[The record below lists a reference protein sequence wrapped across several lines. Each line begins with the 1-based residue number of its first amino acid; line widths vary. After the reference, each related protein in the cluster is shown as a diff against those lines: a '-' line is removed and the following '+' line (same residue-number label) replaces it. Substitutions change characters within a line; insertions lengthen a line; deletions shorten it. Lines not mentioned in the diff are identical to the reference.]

1 MNYLTI
7 LLCNRKPPTMLS
19 RRSKDKQTAH
29 KEGVVGKYVK
39 KETPPE
45 IPVINV
51 WSFDD
56 QRTKQKSK
64 TLQRCASASP
74 SCDGVGAVGTGAR
87 GRSGSISRNT
97 YTDTQP
103 DYYHARRAKS
113 QLPPTANSMRST
125 LPQPPQSTQPTR
137 RMQQYQQQQQ
147 HHPPPI
153 NSHSFYSTNNLDMPS
168 AHSHNNNLSS
178 SSSNYVNIEQI
189 DRMRR
194 QQSSPLQHSQSS
206 YFQRS
211 YSSNQKHGNSFDGH
225 SNIMRE
231 RLDSMQS
238 NMLQLPRGA
247 TPRPQTP
254 PHHYQQQQQQQQH
267 QLQQQQHHQHPPLTQ
282 SYSSESSPIY
292 ENPYR
297 VSNTLSPPSLT
308 MAESQI
314 SLSTHGNRSESPIY
328 SNTTSMASNI
338 NHTHHQQYQH
348 YQPQHQIHQQ
358 QSQAL
363 HHNYNN
369 NSNTNQMMSSYDL
382 SSRATPQ
389 SHNQGNTSSSMQSLY
404 QNTNSNNMSNN
415 SNNNSNNNH
424 TSSSA
429 STSTT
434 NNNTQLHK
442 HPSQQ
447 SLEEE
452 LPLPPGWATH
462 YTLHG
467 RKYYVDHNAH
477 TTHWSHPLEREGLPV
492 GWRTVVSK
500 VHGTYYENQY
510 TGQCQ
515 RQHPCLTSYYVYTTS
530 AEPPKAIRPETYT
543 PPTHTHNA
551 LVPANPYLLE
561 EIPKWLAVYS
571 EADSSKDHML
581 QFNMFSLQ
589 ELECFDG
596 MLVRLFK
603 QELGTIVGFYERYR
617 RALILEKNRRAEQ
630 ERYLQELHAA
640 TVANNNLNPNA
651 GVVNHISQQQL

>member
-7 LLCNRKPPTMLS
+7 LLCNRKPTTTMLS
-19 RRSKDKQTAH
+19 RRSKEKSSTH

-39 KETPPE
+39 KDTPPE

-56 QRTKQKSK
+56 HRTKQKSK

-74 SCDGVGAVGTGAR
+74 SCDGMGSNGAR
-87 GRSGSISRNT
+87 GRSGSVSRNT
-97 YTDTQP
+97 YMDTQP

-113 QLPPTANSMRST
+113 QMPPSSSTIRST
-125 LPQPPQSTQPTR
+125 PPAPQTIQPTR
-137 RMQQYQQQQQ
+137 RTNFYQS
-147 HHPPPI
+147 PPPVASSHNLHTYFS
-153 NSHSFYSTNNLDMPS
+153 NSNLDMS
-168 AHSHNNNLSS
+168 SGIGGSHLNSNH
-178 SSSNYVNIEQI
+178 SNYVNIEQI
-189 DRMRR
+189 DRIRR

-211 YSSNQKHGNSFDGH
+211 YSTNQKHGNSYDGH
-225 SNIMRE
+225 TNMKRD
-231 RLDSMQS
+231 RLDSFQS
-238 NMLQLPRGA
+238 NFMQCPRG
-247 TPRPQTP
+247 TSRPKTP
-254 PHHYQQQQQQQQH
+254 PSSSHYNVQQAN
-267 QLQQQQHHQHPPLTQ
+267 
-282 SYSSESSPIY
+282 SYTSDSFPIY
-292 ENPYR
+292 ESPYR
-297 VSNTLSPPSLT
+297 VSNTLAPSTLR

-314 SLSTHGNRSESPIY
+314 SISTHDNRSESPIY

-338 NHTHHQQYQH
+338 NH
-348 YQPQHQIHQQ
+348 
-358 QSQAL
+358 
-363 HHNYNN
+363 NN
-369 NSNTNQMMSSYDL
+369 NNNNKNSTRIHSSYDL
-382 SSRATPQ
+382 AIQPNSKVPHGQTNS
-389 SHNQGNTSSSMQSLY
+389 SSSMQSLY
-404 QNTNSNNMSNN
+404 QNHSPSHA
-415 SNNNSNNNH
+415 NNNNGNMNTNN
-424 TSSSA
+424 A
-429 STSTT
+429 VTSTG
-434 NNNTQLHK
+434 QLRK
-442 HPSQQ
+442 VPSQQ

-492 GWRTVVSK
+492 GWRRVVSK

-515 RQHPCLTSYYVYTTS
+515 RQHPCLTSYYVYTTQ

-543 PPTHTHNA
+543 PPTYTHNA

-561 EIPKWLAVYS
+561 EIPKWLVVYS

-617 RALILEKNRRAEQ
+617 RALILEKNRRTGT
-630 ERYLQELHAA
+630 A
-640 TVANNNLNPNA
+640 TQANNGNKNPNSN
-651 GVVNHISQQQL
+651 NHISQQQL

>member
-7 LLCNRKPPTMLS
+7 LLCNRKPMLS
-19 RRSKDKQTAH
+19 RRNKDKTAAAH

-39 KETPPE
+39 KDTPPE

-51 WSFDD
+51 WSFDE
-56 QRTKQKSK
+56 RTKQKSK

-74 SCDGVGAVGTGAR
+74 SCDGGVGGTLSGR
-87 GRSGSISRNT
+87 GRSGSVSRNT

-113 QLPPTANSMRST
+113 QLPPSTNSMRST
-125 LPQPPQSTQPTR
+125 LPQQSPQPMQATR
-137 RMQQYQQQQQ
+137 LHHNMHHQQQYQ
-147 HHPPPI
+147 HAPVVA
-153 NSHSFYSTNNLDMPS
+153 SHSYYSTNSLDMPS
-168 AHSHNNNLSS
+168 GHNNFVNNN
-178 SSSNYVNIEQI
+178 SNYVNIEQI
-189 DRMRR
+189 DRMRS
-194 QQSSPLQHSQSS
+194 SSPLQHSQSS

-211 YSSNQKHGNSFDGH
+211 YSSNQKHANSFDGH
-225 SNIMRE
+225 ANMMRD
-231 RLDSMQS
+231 RLDSFQS
-238 NMLQLPRGA
+238 NMLQLPRGV
-247 TPRPQTP
+247 TPRPHTP
-254 PHHYQQQQQQQQH
+254 PHHYQHQQQTQQQHQQQQQQPH
-267 QLQQQQHHQHPPLTQ
+267 HPPLAQ
-282 SYSSESSPIY
+282 SYSSESYPIY

-297 VSNTLSPPSLT
+297 VSNSLVPPVHA
-308 MAESQI
+308 MSQM

-338 NHTHHQQYQH
+338 NYTHQSNHQIPHHQTSQH
-348 YQPQHQIHQQ
+348 LSPTSSSHSH
-358 QSQAL
+358 
-363 HHNYNN
+363 
-369 NSNTNQMMSSYDL
+369 NQMMSSYDL
-382 SSRATPQ
+382 STSSRATPHK
-389 SHNQGNTSSSMQSLY
+389 HNLAQANSSSSMQSLY
-404 QNTNSNNMSNN
+404 QNTA
-415 SNNNSNNNH
+415 NNNH
-424 TSSSA
+424 NSSSTP
-429 STSTT
+429 TSQ
-434 NNNTQLHK
+434 QLHK

-561 EIPKWLAVYS
+561 EIPKWLVVYS

-617 RALILEKNRRAEQ
+617 RALILEKNRRE

-640 TVANNNLNPNA
+640 SVNASNINPNPNVA
-651 GVVNHISQQQL
+651 SHNNVVSHLSQQQQQQQQHQQQL

>member
-19 RRSKDKQTAH
+19 RRNKDKTAH

-74 SCDGVGAVGTGAR
+74 SCDGGPGGTLSGR
-87 GRSGSISRNT
+87 GRSGSVSRNT

-113 QLPPTANSMRST
+113 QLPPSTNSMRST
-125 LPQPPQSTQPTR
+125 LPPPPQSIQPTR
-137 RMQQYQQQQQ
+137 RMQTQQLQQQQQQQ
-147 HHPPPI
+147 HQLQQQYQQP
-153 NSHSFYSTNNLDMPS
+153 SAHSYYSTNNLDLPS
-168 AHSHNNNLSS
+168 SGHNNLAS

-211 YSSNQKHGNSFDGH
+211 FSSNQKHANSFDGH
-225 SNIMRE
+225 TNMMRD
-231 RLDSMQS
+231 RLDSFQS
-238 NMLQLPRGA
+238 NMLQLPRGV

-254 PHHYQQQQQQQQH
+254 PQQLHYQQQQQQQPQAH
-267 QLQQQQHHQHPPLTQ
+267 HPPLAQ
-282 SYSSESSPIY
+282 SYSSESYPIY

-297 VSNTLSPPSLT
+297 VSNTLVPPVHG
-308 MAESQI
+308 MSQM

-338 NHTHHQQYQH
+338 NHSHHQLPPHHQTSSQH
-348 YQPQHQIHQQ
+348 LSPT
-358 QSQAL
+358 S
-363 HHNYNN
+363 NN
-369 NSNTNQMMSSYDL
+369 NNNNQMTSSYDL
-382 SSRATPQ
+382 SSRATPHQ
-389 SHNQGNTSSSMQSLY
+389 YASHAQGNSSSSMQSLY
-404 QNTNSNNMSNN
+404 QNTA
-415 SNNNSNNNH
+415 NNNH
-424 TSSSA
+424 NPSSTPTSQ
-429 STSTT
+429 
-434 NNNTQLHK
+434 QLRK

-543 PPTHTHNA
+543 PPAHTHNA

-561 EIPKWLAVYS
+561 EIPKWLVVYS

-617 RALILEKNRRAEQ
+617 
-630 ERYLQELHAA
+630 
-640 TVANNNLNPNA
+640 
-651 GVVNHISQQQL
+651 

>member
-19 RRSKDKQTAH
+19 RKKDKNAAAH

-39 KETPPE
+39 KDTPPE

-74 SCDGVGAVGTGAR
+74 SCDGGSGGTLSGR
-87 GRSGSISRNT
+87 GRSGSVSRNT

-113 QLPPTANSMRST
+113 QLPPSTSSMRSN
-125 LPQPPQSTQPTR
+125 LPPPQTIQPTR
-137 RMQQYQQQQQ
+137 RMQPQLQQQQSQ
-147 HHPPPI
+147 HRHQFQQQYQPAVS
-153 NSHSFYSTNNLDMPS
+153 SHSFYSTNNLDM
-168 AHSHNNNLSS
+168 AGNHNHLAS

-206 YFQRS
+206 Y
-211 YSSNQKHGNSFDGH
+211 YSSNQKHANSFDGH
-225 SNIMRE
+225 TNVMRD
-231 RLDSMQS
+231 RLDSFQS

-254 PHHYQQQQQQQQH
+254 PHQHYQQQHQQQQQSH
-267 QLQQQQHHQHPPLTQ
+267 HPPLAQ
-282 SYSSESSPIY
+282 SYSSESYPIY

-297 VSNTLSPPSLT
+297 VSNTLTPPV
-308 MAESQI
+308 
-314 SLSTHGNRSESPIY
+314 H
-328 SNTTSMASNI
+328 
-338 NHTHHQQYQH
+338 
-348 YQPQHQIHQQ
+348 
-358 QSQAL
+358 
-363 HHNYNN
+363 
-369 NSNTNQMMSSYDL
+369 
-382 SSRATPQ
+382 
-389 SHNQGNTSSSMQSLY
+389 
-404 QNTNSNNMSNN
+404 
-415 SNNNSNNNH
+415 
-424 TSSSA
+424 
-429 STSTT
+429 
-434 NNNTQLHK
+434 
-442 HPSQQ
+442 
-447 SLEEE
+447 
-452 LPLPPGWATH
+452 
-462 YTLHG
+462 
-467 RKYYVDHNAH
+467 
-477 TTHWSHPLEREGLPV
+477 EREGLPV
-492 GWRTVVSK
+492 GWRTVVSN

-543 PPTHTHNA
+543 PPAHTHNA

-561 EIPKWLAVYS
+561 EIPKWLVVYS

-640 TVANNNLNPNA
+640 AAANAANNVNPNSTSSNN
-651 GVVNHISQQQL
+651 VSNHLSQQQL

>member
-1 MNYLTI
+1 
-7 LLCNRKPPTMLS
+7 MLS
-19 RRSKDKQTAH
+19 RRSKDKQTAAH

-74 SCDGVGAVGTGAR
+74 SCDGVGGTGGR
-87 GRSGSISRNT
+87 GRSGSVSRNV
-97 YTDTQP
+97 YTDSQP

-113 QLPPTANSMRST
+113 QLPPSTNSMRST

-137 RMQQYQQQQQ
+137 RMQQYQQRQ
-147 HHPPPI
+147 HPPQI
-153 NSHSFYSTNNLDMPS
+153 SSHSFYSANNLDMS
-168 AHSHNNNLSS
+168 SAAHSHNNNLSS
-178 SSSNYVNIEQI
+178 NSSNYVNIEQI

-211 YSSNQKHGNSFDGH
+211 YSSNQKHANSFDGH
-225 SNIMRE
+225 TNMMRD

-254 PHHYQQQQQQQQH
+254 PHHFYQHQQQQQQQH
-267 QLQQQQHHQHPPLTQ
+267 HHQTQHHPHHHQQHAPLTQ
-282 SYSSESSPIY
+282 TYSTDSSCPIY

-297 VSNTLSPPSLT
+297 VSNTLLPPSMT
-308 MAESQI
+308 MAESQM

-328 SNTTSMASNI
+328 SNTTSMASNL

-348 YQPQHQIHQQ
+348 YQPQHQMHHQQ
-358 QSQAL
+358 PQQQQQQQQQQHL
-363 HHNYNN
+363 NFNN
-369 NSNTNQMMSSYDL
+369 NSSNINQMMSSYDL

-389 SHNQGNTSSSMQSLY
+389 SHNQANSSSSMQSLY
-404 QNTNSNNMSNN
+404 QNTSNTNTASNANSS
-415 SNNNSNNNH
+415 H
-424 TSSSA
+424 ASSA
-429 STSTT
+429 STNTT
-434 NNNTQLHK
+434 NTQQLHK

-530 AEPPKAIRPETYT
+530 AEPPKAIRPETYS

-561 EIPKWLAVYS
+561 EIPKWLVVYS
-571 EADSSKDHML
+571 DADSSKDHML

-617 RALILEKNRRAEQ
+617 
-630 ERYLQELHAA
+630 
-640 TVANNNLNPNA
+640 
-651 GVVNHISQQQL
+651 

>member
-7 LLCNRKPPTMLS
+7 LLCNRKPPMLS
-19 RRSKDKQTAH
+19 RRNKDKTAAAH

-39 KETPPE
+39 KDTPPE

-51 WSFDD
+51 WSFDE
-56 QRTKQKSK
+56 RTKQKSK

-74 SCDGVGAVGTGAR
+74 SCDGGGGTLSGR
-87 GRSGSISRNT
+87 GRSGSVNRNT

-113 QLPPTANSMRST
+113 QLPPSTSSMRST
-125 LPQPPQSTQPTR
+125 LPQVQLHHNAHHH
-137 RMQQYQQQQQ
+137 QQQFQQ
-147 HHPPPI
+147 PLVAP
-153 NSHSFYSTNNLDMPS
+153 SHSYFSTNNLDIPS
-168 AHSHNNNLSS
+168 GGHSNNNNNYATNSN
-178 SSSNYVNIEQI
+178 NYVNIEQI
-189 DRMRR
+189 DRMRS
-194 QQSSPLQHSQSS
+194 SSPLQHSQSS

-211 YSSNQKHGNSFDGH
+211 FSSNQKHANSFDGH
-225 SNIMRE
+225 NNMVRD
-231 RLDSMQS
+231 RLDSFQS
-238 NMLQLPRGA
+238 NILQLPRGV
-247 TPRPQTP
+247 TPHQYQ
-254 PHHYQQQQQQQQH
+254 HHQQQQH
-267 QLQQQQHHQHPPLTQ
+267 QQPHHPPLTQ
-282 SYSSESSPIY
+282 SYSSESYPIY

-297 VSNTLSPPSLT
+297 VSNSLVPPVHA
-308 MAESQI
+308 MSQM

-338 NHTHHQQYQH
+338 NHTYQSN
-348 YQPQHQIHQQ
+348 HQIQHNQT
-358 QSQAL
+358 SQHL
-363 HHNYNN
+363 SPTSNSHNH
-369 NSNTNQMMSSYDL
+369 NQMMSSYDL
-382 SSRATPQ
+382 SSSSRATPH
-389 SHNQGNTSSSMQSLY
+389 SHNFAQGNSSTSMQSLY
-404 QNTNSNNMSNN
+404 QNTGNKNHNSSNTP
-415 SNNNSNNNH
+415 
-424 TSSSA
+424 TSQ
-429 STSTT
+429 
-434 NNNTQLHK
+434 QLHK

-561 EIPKWLAVYS
+561 EIPKWLVVYS

-617 RALILEKNRRAEQ
+617 RALILEKNRRE

-640 TVANNNLNPNA
+640 SVNATNHNPNPNA
-651 GVVNHISQQQL
+651 ANTSNVVSHVNQQQQQ

>member
-1 MNYLTI
+1 MNYLTV

-19 RRSKDKQTAH
+19 RKKDKTAAAH

-74 SCDGVGAVGTGAR
+74 SCDGGSGGTLSGR
-87 GRSGSISRNT
+87 GRSGSVSRNT

-113 QLPPTANSMRST
+113 QLPPSTSSMRSN
-125 LPQPPQSTQPTR
+125 LPPPQTIQPTR
-137 RMQQYQQQQQ
+137 RMQPQLQQQQ
-147 HHPPPI
+147 HQQSQHRQFQQQYQPAVS
-153 NSHSFYSTNNLDMPS
+153 SHSYYSTNNLDM
-168 AHSHNNNLSS
+168 AGNHNHLAS
-178 SSSNYVNIEQI
+178 SSSNYVNIDQI

-206 YFQRS
+206 Y
-211 YSSNQKHGNSFDGH
+211 YSSNQKHANSFDGH
-225 SNIMRE
+225 TNVMRD
-231 RLDSMQS
+231 RLDSFH
-238 NMLQLPRGA
+238 LQLPRGV

-254 PHHYQQQQQQQQH
+254 PHQHYQQQQQQQS
-267 QLQQQQHHQHPPLTQ
+267 QHPPLAQ
-282 SYSSESSPIY
+282 SYSSESYPIY

-297 VSNTLSPPSLT
+297 VSNTLTPPVHG
-308 MAESQI
+308 MSQM
-314 SLSTHGNRSESPIY
+314 SLSTQHDNRSESPIY
-328 SNTTSMASNI
+328 SNTTSIASNI
-338 NHTHHQQYQH
+338 NHSHHSN
-348 YQPQHQIHQQ
+348 HQMSHQFQ
-358 QSQAL
+358 TSKHL
-363 HHNYNN
+363 SPTSTSSISNN
-369 NSNTNQMMSSYDL
+369 NQMMSSYDL
-382 SSRATPQ
+382 SSRATPH
-389 SHNQGNTSSSMQSLY
+389 SHAQGNSSSSMQSLY
-404 QNTNSNNMSNN
+404 QNTG
-415 SNNNSNNNH
+415 NNNH
-424 TSSSA
+424 NPSSATSSQQQQA
-429 STSTT
+429 QQ
-434 NNNTQLHK
+434 QLRK

-447 SLEEE
+447 SVEEE

-492 GWRTVVSK
+492 GWRTVVSN

-543 PPTHTHNA
+543 PPAHTHNA

-561 EIPKWLAVYS
+561 EIPKWLVVYS

-630 ERYLQELHAA
+630 ERYIQELHAA
-640 TVANNNLNPNA
+640 AVKAANANPNSNSSNNA
-651 GVVNHISQQQL
+651 IANHLSQQQL